1 MWKQKEV
8 CKLTDVDAG
17 IMLQIFFV
25 ESYDKLAIMLTRISE
40 YCILFINYGVSTLG
54 TSHGY
59 HISPQSIWKWDMES
73 FKKRWESVFRRV
85 QNHSEVKK

>member
-1 MWKQKEV
+1 
-8 CKLTDVDAG
+8 
-17 IMLQIFFV
+17 MLQRFFV
-25 ESYDKLAIMLTRISE
+25 ESYDKQEILLTSISE

-59 HISPQSIWKWDMES
+59 NLSPQSIWKWDMAS

-85 QNHSEVKK
+85 RNYSEVMK